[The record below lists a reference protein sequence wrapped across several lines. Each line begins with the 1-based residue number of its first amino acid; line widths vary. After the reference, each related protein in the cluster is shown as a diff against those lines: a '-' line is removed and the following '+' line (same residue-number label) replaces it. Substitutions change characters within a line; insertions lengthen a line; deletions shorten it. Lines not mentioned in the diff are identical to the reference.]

1 MADSPLKRLPTG
13 FRKRTLE
20 GAKLA
25 GKLGTSY
32 LRRAISKNT
41 REEDSDAA
49 MANAK
54 ELVEKLGSLKGL
66 VMKLGQI
73 ASYMPGAFPPE
84 AQRVLAELQSNTTP
98 MDWDAVSSAVETE
111 LGGSVDDRFD
121 AFDREPFAAASIGQV
136 HRAQLGTQAVAVKVQ
151 YPGIEDVL
159 RSDLKKADILARLA
173 TFGTAFDGK
182 GLARELSERVLEE
195 CDYRQEALNQVAFAK
210 LFGGIEGAHVPNV
223 IATHST
229 HRVLTTEL
237 VDAARFQRF
246 CDDATQEARDRAG
259 AIIFRTCFE
268 SIFQHAIYNADPH
281 PGNYLMHEGG
291 EVTFLDF
298 GCIREFDPHMITAW
312 KETAVAIIDGNQRA
326 FRDGFVRMGMVPDA
340 DNFDWDHQYK
350 VMQYIYRPYTQPSFR
365 YTTEYVEQSYDLLI
379 FSNPNR
385 NRSGMPP
392 QWLFLNRLQW
402 GLNAILAQLGALA
415 PWGDIWREQITAPL
429 KPVLVERVREAR

>member
-1 MADSPLKRLPTG
+1 MAESPLKRIPSG

-20 GAKLA
+20 SAKLA

-32 LRRAISKNT
+32 LRRAITKSN
-41 REEDSDAA
+41 RGADSEAT

-98 MDWDAVSSAVETE
+98 MEWEAVVTAVESE
-111 LGGSVDDRFD
+111 LGGSVEDRFD

-136 HRAQLGTQAVAVKVQ
+136 HRAQLGDQAVAVKVQ

-159 RSDLKKADILARLA
+159 RSDLKKADVLARLA
-173 TFGTAFDGK
+173 TLGTAFDGK

-210 LFGGIEGAHVPNV
+210 LLSDIEGAHVPNV
-223 IATHST
+223 ITTHST
-229 HRVLTTEL
+229 HRVLTTEF
-237 VDAARFQRF
+237 VEAARFQQF
-246 CDDATQEARDRAG
+246 CDEAPQEARDRAG

-281 PGNYLMHEGG
+281 PGNYLMHDDG

-298 GCIREFDPHMITAW
+298 GCIREFDPPMISAW
-312 KETAVAIIDGNQRA
+312 KETAVAIIEGDQRG
-326 FRDGFVRMGMVPDA
+326 FRDGFVRMGMVPEPDR
-340 DNFDWDHQYK
+340 FDWDHQYK
-350 VMQYIYRPYTQPSFR
+350 VMQYIYRPYTQLEFR
-365 YTTEYVEQSYDLLI
+365 YTNEYVEQSYDLLI
-379 FSNPNR
+379 FDNPNR

-402 GLNAILAQLGALA
+402 GLNAILAQLGAQA
-415 PWGDIWREQITAPL
+415 PWGEIWREQITAPL
-429 KPVLVERVREAR
+429 QPVRVERV